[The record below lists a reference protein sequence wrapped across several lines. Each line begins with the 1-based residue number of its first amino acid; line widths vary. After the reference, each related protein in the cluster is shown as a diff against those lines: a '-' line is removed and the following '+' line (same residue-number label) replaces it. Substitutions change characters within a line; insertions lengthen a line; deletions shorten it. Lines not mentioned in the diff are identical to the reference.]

1 MKKLFIIAITV
12 LFVTQNAIAR
22 DKYDNDN
29 YAESDIYGLSTE
41 KEPVP
46 SGTFSVELGAG
57 QMFEAGISIRKNF
70 GRYFSWNVVNLK
82 YALNYGDSYLED
94 YNDYHDYDYDASENN
109 MSMFSLTSGF
119 RVYTPKI
126 RRSHV
131 RFFLDGNFGYS
142 LSARKEYCEHHS
154 YSYYKHYSD
163 GVWSKSSTYINHEQ
177 TKTRHHIVVDAS
189 VGLYVSQSVSVS
201 AGFRYLGLGHRHYQ
215 RDIIAGQARIAIDF

>member
-12 LFVTQNAIAR
+12 LFVTQNALAR

-94 YNDYHDYDYDASENN
+94 YNHYHDNDYDASENN

-142 LSARKEYCEHHS
+142 LSARKEYCEHNS
-154 YSYYKHYSD
+154 YSYLNSNGEWYKF
-163 GVWSKSSTYINHEQ
+163 STSINHEQ
-177 TKTRHHIVVDAS
+177 TKTKHHIVVDAS
-189 VGLYVSQSVSVS
+189 VGLYVSKSVSVS